1 MISIKGET
9 MNQTV
14 LLTPVFVLILWTF
27 TIFLIMAYGR
37 VKYAKNPK
45 KNSDIVLWTHNPFS
59 VSARAQQ
66 VLMWEE

>member
-9 MNQTV
+9 MNQAA

-37 VKYAKNPK
+37 VKYTKNPQK
-45 KNSDIVLWTHNPFS
+45 DADIVLWTHTPFS
-59 VSARAQQ
+59 VYARAQQ
-66 VLMWEE
+66 VLMREE